1 MHRTIHTGGRGHGFR
16 QQHDNAV
23 FASTSSTY
31 PENATSMKK
40 LLVTLAL
47 LLAFTALGA
56 EAQKRPTDYV
66 NTFLGTAP
74 LTNPADIGF
83 NPPWRVWA
91 GLVFPGASV
100 PNAMVQLSPITKFG
114 SGAGYEYENPKIYA
128 FAHTNKGHWNL
139 CNIPILPVSGNV
151 DPADFSS
158 AFSHKKESSHPGYY
172 QVYLERYGIN
182 AELTSTLRTGY
193 HRYTYTNN
201 AQSKKLVV
209 NLAVSNERIRDWKF
223 EQDGDNAFKGFQVAS
238 EKVFFYAVSNY
249 KIKNI
254 EMLKGEKADL
264 PVVDFVD
271 GSKPVEIKI
280 GLSFVSTANAK
291 ENLEKELGRKSFE
304 TVKAEASSTWDK
316 LLSKIQVSG
325 GTERQKE
332 LFYSCLYRSFLWP
345 ALRSDV
351 NGEYFDAKGAIVK
364 ADFQYYTL
372 PSLWD
377 DYRNKLVLLGMISPD
392 VTVDVIRSLIDRG
405 EKTGFIPTFFHGDH
419 AAPFIAGSY
428 LRGLRGF
435 DIKSAYNLLLRNAT
449 VEGGTRP
456 FIREYMDK
464 GFISDPDIPNP
475 VVETKGKAGVTKTL
489 EYAYDDYS
497 VALLAKELGDEPN
510 YSMLMKRSQNYKN
523 MFDPSTELMR
533 GRLDDGEWVKNFN
546 PQYPYY
552 EYMYREANAWESSF
566 FAPHD
571 TEGLIGLYKS
581 KADFEQHLDSLFT
594 IPWNPNYIA
603 DNINSFIG
611 QYCQGNQP
619 DHGFAYLYYFVG
631 KQEKSQAIL
640 NTIMSRFYG
649 MGDDGLALSG
659 MDDAGEMS
667 SWYVFNAIGLYPY
680 SPADPRYIVSVPLF
694 DKTTFQLNE
703 GKTLTILKKNS
714 GERITSI
721 TYGGRKMDG
730 YFVAHRDL
738 ETGQDLVITTK

>member
-1 MHRTIHTGGRGHGFR
+1 MNRTV
-16 QQHDNAV
+16 AV
-23 FASTSSTY
+23 FVSLLTLVAS
-31 PENATSMKK
+31 
-40 LLVTLAL
+40 LQ
-47 LLAFTALGA
+47 
-56 EAQKRPTDYV
+56 AQKRVNDYV
-66 NTFLGTAP
+66 NPFLGTAP

-83 NPPWRVWA
+83 KPPWRVWA

-114 SGAGYEYENPKIYA
+114 SGAGYEYENPQIYA

-139 CNIPILPVSGNV
+139 CNIPLLPVSGDVN
-151 DPADFSS
+151 PADFASN
-158 AFSHKKESSHPGYY
+158 FSHKNESAHPGYY

-182 AELTSTLRTGY
+182 VELTSTLRTGY
-193 HRYTYTNN
+193 HRYTYRDN
-201 AQSKKLVV
+201 SRPKKLIV
-209 NLAVSNERIRDWKF
+209 NLAVSNERIKEWKF
-223 EQDGDNAFKGFQVAS
+223 EKDGDYAFKGYQIFS
-238 EKVFFYAVSNY
+238 EKIFFYAVSNY
-249 KIKNI
+249 KIKQI

-280 GLSFVSTANAK
+280 GLSFVSTENAK
-291 ENLEKELGRKSFE
+291 ENLEKELGNKSFE
-304 TVKAEASSTWDK
+304 TVKADASATWEN

-325 GTERQKE
+325 GTGRQKE
-332 LFYSCLYRSFLWP
+332 LFYSCFYRSFLWP
-345 ALRSDV
+345 ALRSDS
-351 NGEYFDAKGAIVK
+351 NGEYPDAKGAIVK

-377 DYRNKLVLLGMISPD
+377 DYRNKLVLLGMISPN

-405 EKTGFIPTFFHGDH
+405 QKTGFIPTFFHGDH
-419 AAPFIAGSY
+419 ASAFIAGSY

-435 DIKSAYNLLLRNAT
+435 DIKSAYSLLLRNAT

-464 GFISDPDIPNP
+464 GYISDPNVANP
-475 VVETKGKAGVTKTL
+475 VVETKGNAGVTKTL
-489 EYAYDDYS
+489 EYSYDDYS

-510 YSMLMKRSQNYKN
+510 YAMLMKRSQNYKN
-523 MFDPSTELMR
+523 MFDQSTELMR
-533 GRLDDGEWVKNFN
+533 GRLDSGDWVKNFN

-594 IPWNPNYIA
+594 IPWNPDYIA
-603 DNINSFIG
+603 ENVNSFIG

-619 DHGFAYLYYFVG
+619 DHGFAYLYYWVG

-640 NTIMSRFYG
+640 NTIMSKFYG
-649 MGDDGLALSG
+649 MGRDGLALSG

-694 DKTTFQLNE
+694 EKTAFKLND
-703 GKTLTILKKNS
+703 GGTLTILKKNS
-714 GERITSI
+714 GEKITSI
-721 TYGGRKMDG
+721 TYGGRKVDG
-730 YFVAHRDL
+730 YFVNHSDL
-738 ETGQDLVITTK
+738 QAGKELVIATK

>member
-1 MHRTIHTGGRGHGFR
+1 MKTKLLIL
-16 QQHDNAV
+16 V
-23 FASTSSTY
+23 LLLSST
-31 PENATSMKK
+31 AIR
-40 LLVTLAL
+40 
-47 LLAFTALGA
+47 LG
-56 EAQKRPTDYV
+56 AQKRPVDYV

-74 LTNPADIGF
+74 LTNPSDIGF
-83 NPPWRVWA
+83 KPPWRVWA

-114 SGAGYEYENPKIYA
+114 SGAGYEYENPQIYA

-139 CNIPILPVSGNV
+139 CNIPILPVSGDVNA
-151 DPADFSS
+151 ADFGST
-158 AFSHKKESSHPGYY
+158 FSHKNESAHPGYY
-172 QVYLERYGIN
+172 QVFLERYGIN

-193 HRYTYTNN
+193 HRYTYNDNTK
-201 AQSKKLVV
+201 SKKLIV
-209 NLAVSNERIRDWKF
+209 NLAVSNERIKDWKF
-223 EQDGDNAFKGFQVAS
+223 EQDGDNAFKGYQVAS

-249 KIKNI
+249 KIKGI
-254 EMLKGEKADL
+254 EMLKGEKANL
-264 PVVDFVD
+264 PVVDFVN

-280 GLSFVSTANAK
+280 GLSFVSIENAK
-291 ENLEKELGRKSFE
+291 ENLEKELGDRSFNA
-304 TVKAEASSTWDK
+304 VKAEASATWEK

-351 NGEYFDAKGAIVK
+351 NGEYPDAKGTTVK
-364 ADFQYYTL
+364 ADFRYYTL

-419 AAPFIAGSY
+419 AAAFIAGSY
-428 LRGLRGF
+428 MRGLRGY

-449 VEGGTRP
+449 LEGGTRP
-456 FIREYMDK
+456 YIREYMDN
-464 GFISDPDIPNP
+464 GYISDPDVANP

-497 VALLAKELGDEPN
+497 VALLAKELGDQPN
-510 YSMLMKRSQNYKN
+510 YDMLMKRSKNYKN

-533 GRLDDGEWVKNFN
+533 GRLDNGDWVKNFN

-552 EYMYREANAWESSF
+552 EYMYREANAWQSSF

-571 TEGLIGLYKS
+571 TEGLIALYKS

-603 DNINSFIG
+603 ENINSFIG

-649 MGDDGLALSG
+649 MGEDGLALSG

-680 SPADPRYIVSVPLF
+680 SPADPTYIVSVPLF
-694 DKTTFQLNE
+694 QKTIFQLSE
-703 GKTLTILKKNS
+703 GNTLTILKKNS
-714 GERITSI
+714 GDRITSI
-721 TYGGRKMDG
+721 TYDGRKIDG
-730 YFVAHRDL
+730 YFVSHSDL
-738 ETGQDLVITTK
+738 EAGKELVITTN